1 MLVADRETMWH
12 VFEQFRGEGMN
23 RRRFP
28 AWRWVAAVMLPLL
41 LGGTLW
47 MNLREKREMLVTE
60 VIPEIEA
67 GTPRAVLL
75 IEQGERIDLSLFAG
89 DSILN

>member
-1 MLVADRETMWH
+1 
-12 VFEQFRGEGMN
+12 
-23 RRRFP
+23 
-28 AWRWVAAVMLPLL
+28 
-41 LGGTLW
+41 

-89 DSILN
+89 DTILNKGDVRIRLDSSKSVTYEPVAGKPAKI